1 MPPRKTSTKTTTKK
15 DLKEAVDPVQTAL
28 SENEE
33 NVLNPEKIR
42 ETAIRKEIYEKAD
55 SAVSADIAV
64 CVDALKNAICRELS
78 DLSSKLETEA
88 AKYKNLQEALKL
100 KEAELKQIYDIDAAA
115 SSLLALIEAHRMKRE
130 EFEAEEAKWTSD
142 FAGKKLEAEAQF
154 AQETA
159 EAEKKR
165 KREQE
170 EYDYNWKRECERKKI
185 LLEDELSRLRK
196 NIAAEKSEFDAAT
209 EKKTAE
215 LDAREADISSKEEAF
230 ARLEMQVAD
239 FPAAIDA
246 AVIKARSEL
255 SDKLNQEFAL
265 KEQLLSKDFE
275 GDKKVFESKIA
286 SLKELVDTQ
295 AKQIEELTVRQE
307 KAYEKVQDIATKA
320 VANCGKTIFAHAQE
334 SHSN

>member
-64 CVDALKNAICRELS
+64 CVDALKNAICHELS

-209 EKKTAE
+209 EKRTAE

-255 SDKLNQEFAL
+255 SDKLR
-265 KEQLLSKDFE
+265 
-275 GDKKVFESKIA
+275 I
-286 SLKELVDTQ
+286 
-295 AKQIEELTVRQE
+295 
-307 KAYEKVQDIATKA
+307 YP
-320 VANCGKTIFAHAQE
+320 
-334 SHSN
+334 